1 MISITVNIHSLSDTR
16 YQNLLLSEA
25 VLAYLCGT
33 ILLLPMNKSGP
44 GKVEERKANGK
55 IQEK

>member
-1 MISITVNIHSLSDTR
+1 
-16 YQNLLLSEA
+16 LSEA